1 MLPMTDQD
9 WITRLKAEDNSAAL
23 EELRLRL
30 ERGLTYALSSRI
42 APEQLDDAVQDFA
55 QEAVLRVLANLNS
68 FRGESR
74 FLTWA
79 TKVAVRLAFSELR
92 RKRWQDVSLESL
104 LGEEQGLEES
114 NAVLADPARSPESQ
128 ADISMVMALVQRVID
143 EELTE
148 NQRLALHAVMD
159 SGIRWKKSPR
169 RWVPIAM
176 RSISCSTTRA
186 SGCSSAWPS
195 MAYRQK
201 ICWQS
206 LANHKGKDFW
216 ARAV

>member
-1 MLPMTDQD
+1 MLPLNDQD
-9 WITRLKAEDNSAAL
+9 WIARLKSADNSAAL
-23 EELRLRL
+23 EELRQRL
-30 ERGLTYALSSRI
+30 ARGLTYALSSRI

-55 QEAVLRVLANLNS
+55 QEAVLRVLANLDS

-114 NAVLADPARSPESQ
+114 NAVLADPAPSPESQ
-128 ADISMVMALVQRVID
+128 ADMSMVMALVQRVID

-148 NQRLALHAVMD
+148 NQRKALHAVME
-159 SGIRWKKSPR
+159 SGIPLEEVAAKMGTNRNAFYKLLHDARKR
-169 RWVPIAM
+169 LQQRLAKH
-176 RSISCSTTRA
+176 
-186 SGCSSAWPS
+186 GLSAEDL
-195 MAYRQK
+195 
-201 ICWQS
+201 
-206 LANHKGKDFW
+206 LAVIGES
-216 ARAV
+216 